1 MLQLGIA
8 HTRNSCYY
16 IIDYLCLRQPDGMN
30 YRYLAA
36 IGTSDQ

>member
-16 IIDYLCLRQPDGMN
+16 IIDYLCLWQPDGMN
-30 YRYLAA
+30 HKHLAV
-36 IGTSDQ
+36 IGASDQ